1 MMHYLPYMIV
11 MAGVTYLIRMLPLA
25 IFQKEIKNKFIRSFL
40 YYVPYTVLTAMTLPA
55 ILSSTTSFI
64 SASAGLVV
72 AIFLA
77 YKEKG
82 LLSVAMAAVVCV
94 FIVEQILIMF

>member
-64 SASAGLVV
+64 SASAGLIV

-82 LLSVAMAAVVCV
+82 LLSVAMAAVACV
-94 FIVEQILIMF
+94 FIVEQILTMF